1 MVAACCDGVNG
12 GDLVLTVDAV
22 PPAANGD
29 IADATVVTE
38 VPFAD
43 GPIDTSAATAV
54 AGDPVDCHNNG
65 SNWYTFT
72 PTADISIEV
81 NTIGSD
87 YDTTLG
93 VYAGSPGS
101 LSLIGCNDDH
111 YGLQSAV
118 RFNATA
124 DTTYY
129 IMVGFCCGNDGTGGG
144 MLYFN
149 LQESP
154 PPFDLTLLINAQGS
168 FNPHTGAATI
178 GGTVTCTTESSFTD
192 VSGNLRQKVGRVF
205 ITGGFSTSP
214 SPCSPPHISW
224 SATVIGDG
232 AFAAGK
238 VTVEASA
245 SACDEDGFCDSDAVR
260 TTIQL
265 KGKGK
270 QGTPAR
276 NTQALSSGYAPKAW
290 K

>member
-1 MVAACCDGVNG
+1 V
-12 GDLVLTVDAV
+12 
-22 PPAANGD
+22 
-29 IADATVVTE
+29 
-38 VPFAD
+38 
-43 GPIDTSAATAV
+43 S
-54 AGDPVDCHNNG
+54 
-65 SNWYTFT
+65 
-72 PTADISIEV
+72 
-81 NTIGSD
+81 TIGSD

-129 IMVGFCCGNDGTGGG
+129 IMVGFCCGNGGTGGG
-144 MLYFN
+144 TLFFN

-154 PPFDLTLLINAQGS
+154 PPLDITLLINAQGS
-168 FNPHTGAATI
+168 FDPHTGAATI
-178 GGTVTCTTESSFTD
+178 GGTVTCNAGASSTD
-192 VSGNLRQKVGRVF
+192 VSGTLRQKVGREF
-205 ITGGFSTSP
+205 ITGSFFVTP
-214 SPCSPPHISW
+214 DPCAPPRISW

-232 AFAAGK
+232 VFAGGK
-238 VTVEASA
+238 VTADVSA
-245 SACDEDGFCDSDAVR
+245 NACDEFGCDADAVS

-270 QGTPAR
+270 QSTPAR
-276 NTQALSSGYAPKAW
+276 NAQALSSGYHPKVW

>member
-1 MVAACCDGVNG
+1 MNSRKFGLYHCRFELATIIVLLLVWTGSAA
-12 GDLVLTVDAV
+12 AV
-22 PPAANGD
+22 PPSNDD
-29 IADATVVTE
+29 IANAAVVTE

-43 GPIDTSAATAV
+43 GPIDTSEATA
-54 AGDPVDCHNNG
+54 AGDDPQDCHNNG

-111 YGLQSAV
+111 YDLQSAV

-124 DTTYY
+124 DTTYFF
-129 IMVGFCCGNDGTGGG
+129 MVGFCCGNGGTGGG
-144 MLYFN
+144 MLFFN

-154 PPFDLTLLINAQGS
+154 PPLDITLLINAQGS
-168 FNPHTGAATI
+168 FNPQTGAATI
-178 GGTVTCTTESSFTD
+178 GGTVMCNTETSFTE
-192 VSGNLRQKVGRVF
+192 VSGTLRQRFGRQF
-205 ITGGFSTSP
+205 ITGGFSVAP
-214 SPCSPPHISW
+214 DPCSPPRISW

-232 AFAAGK
+232 VFVGGK
-238 VTVEASA
+238 ATAEVSA
-245 SACDEDGFCDSDAVR
+245 SACDEDGFCDTSSVS

-270 QGTPAR
+270 
-276 NTQALSSGYAPKAW
+276 
-290 K
+290 